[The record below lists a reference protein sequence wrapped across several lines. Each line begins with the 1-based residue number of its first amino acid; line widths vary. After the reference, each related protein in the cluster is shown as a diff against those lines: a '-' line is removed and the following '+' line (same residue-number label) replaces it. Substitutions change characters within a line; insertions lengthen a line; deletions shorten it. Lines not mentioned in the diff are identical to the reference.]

1 MKLMSGIVIGIV
13 IGIAIIIF
21 SYMYIGGITSGGAS
35 VLGKAEPINPVA
47 SSSQNT
53 PSNQKTTGNGSNV
66 SGSGSTSANSI
77 SENNNTTN
85 SNDTSSKNSVE
96 SEEDPTNNIQLTNG
110 IVSSSNS
117 NPANFDALLK
127 GPYINGMIGG
137 NSPVLISL
145 NHPTINNGVM
155 TLQEYYPMVP
165 SETFQLEVVSPK
177 PDQFVMYEYYEGKHT
192 GTYNVILNGNALS
205 GTFINESNKVTSQ
218 VTLNIYGTVGN
229 YIGSTPFMKG
239 NIGTTPVV
247 ICTGN
252 LNNMTEFY
260 PSNVKSVFKVTQNYN
275 EENQGNGNIILD
287 ESYNGV
293 LTGIYNGKFNSTGGL
308 TGIYT
313 KVSNGE
319 KIPFT
324 LYPSYSN

>member
-53 PSNQKTTGNGSNV
+53 QSNQKATSNGSNV
-66 SGSGSTSANSI
+66 SGSTSTNNI

-85 SNDTSSKNSVE
+85 SSVTSNKNSVE

-117 NPANFDALLK
+117 NSANFDALLK
-127 GPYINGMIGG
+127 GPYINGIIGG

-165 SETFQLEVVSPK
+165 SEVFQLEVVSPK
-177 PDQFVMYEYYEGKHT
+177 PDQFVMYEYYKGKHT
-192 GTYNVILNGNALS
+192 GTYNVILNGRTLS
-205 GTFINESNKVTSQ
+205 GTFINETDKVVSQ
-218 VTLNIYGTVGN
+218 VTLNIYGSVGN

-260 PSNVKSVFKVTQNYN
+260 PSDIKSVFKVAQNYN
-275 EENQGNGNIILD
+275 SENQGNGNIVLD
-287 ESYNGV
+287 ESYNGT

-313 KVSNGE
+313 KVSNDE

>member
-35 VLGKAEPINPVA
+35 VLGKTEPINPVA

-53 PSNQKTTGNGSNV
+53 PSNQKATSNGNNA
-66 SGSGSTSANSI
+66 SGSTSTNNV

-85 SNDTSSKNSVE
+85 SSNVSNKNSVE

-117 NPANFDALLK
+117 NSANFDALLK
-127 GPYINGMIGG
+127 GPYINGIIGG

-155 TLQEYYPMVP
+155 TLKEYYPMVP
-165 SETFQLEVVSPK
+165 SEVFQLEVVSPK
-177 PDQFVMYEYYEGKHT
+177 PDQFVMYEYYKGKHT
-192 GTYNVILNGNALS
+192 GTYNVILNGRALS
-205 GTFINESNKVTSQ
+205 GTFINESNKVISQ
-218 VTLNIYGTVGN
+218 VTLNIYGSAGN

-260 PSNVKSVFKVTQNYN
+260 PSDIKSVFKVAQNYN
-275 EENQGNGNIILD
+275 SENQGNGNIVLD
-287 ESYNGV
+287 ESYNGK